1 MIVPFVVEPSNQNKT
16 SGMKQKPALVKKP
29 VPAPPPGKAL
39 FADSLLETTSGQR
52 RRRIWAMTF
61 SSALQFLLVGII
73 VIVPL
78 WYTEVLPFTAS
89 FTRRSRWRVAP
100 SLLSRR

>member
-61 SSALQFLLVGII
+61 SSALQCLLVGII